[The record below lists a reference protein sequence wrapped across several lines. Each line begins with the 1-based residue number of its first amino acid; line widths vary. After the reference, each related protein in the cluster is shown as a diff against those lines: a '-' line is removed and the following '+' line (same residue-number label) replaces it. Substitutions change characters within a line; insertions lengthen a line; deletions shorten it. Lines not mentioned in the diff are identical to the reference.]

1 MELQKNKKE
10 AEKAENHNG
19 KVDFEELLDHIGGW
33 GNFQIRLTAI
43 FVYFTFFLAYVGY
56 TPILYLYTPDH
67 WCKIPEGIG
76 EQLID
81 LMPNISEKSL
91 MDVLIPKEKDG
102 KRSQC
107 EMYNVTDFIEGSM
120 PRRIGC
126 IYGYE
131 YNYTEYFKSATSQ
144 FDWVCQDEWK
154 PAFTQSMFFAGAII
168 GNLAFFSFLRNFP
181 IFQNSAYSQHTFR
194 NQHFFVQKLNFNFL
208 RNCRFFLGEKL
219 VNCCGFGLFSC

>member
-56 TPILYLYTPDH
+56 TPILYLYTPEH
-67 WCKIPEGIG
+67 WCKIPEDLGG
-76 EQLID
+76 QLIE
-81 LMPNISEKSL
+81 MNISDENSL
-91 MDVLIPKEKDG
+91 MDVMIPKEKDG

-107 EMYNVTDFIEGSM
+107 EMYNFTDFIEGSK

-168 GNLAFFSFLRNFP
+168 GNLTLFK
-181 IFQNSAYSQHTFR
+181 IFIFCPKIQ
-194 NQHFFVQKLNFNFL
+194 L
-208 RNCRFFLGEKL
+208 
-219 VNCCGFGLFSC
+219 